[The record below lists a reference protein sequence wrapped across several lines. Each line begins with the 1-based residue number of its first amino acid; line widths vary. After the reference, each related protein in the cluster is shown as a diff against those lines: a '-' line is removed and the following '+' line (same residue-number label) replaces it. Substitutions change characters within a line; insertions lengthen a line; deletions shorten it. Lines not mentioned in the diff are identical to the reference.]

1 MPWLVSTTGLVV
13 PSPILGRPFLTT
25 CCSNEKKRLRGER
38 SLLPLH
44 ALPFSGMGGLER
56 KISWDICDRI
66 FGFFIIFQFPP
77 RCHVDLLQTQKI
89 EFNLL
94 ISIYLS
100 LMQTKIQ
107 KPVSDSHFSS
117 EERNH
122 FGHFVR
128 LILRVSHTEG
138 NCRMWKE
145 IENERTNE
153 RTNEQRHRWKKSKHK
168 RGVNVCLESTDRIYR
183 EWRQ

>member
-1 MPWLVSTTGLVV
+1 MPWLESTTGLVV
-13 PSPILGRPFLTT
+13 LSPILGRPFLTT

-138 NCRMWKE
+138 NWIMPHVERDRKWT
-145 IENERTNE
+145 NERTNE
-153 RTNEQRHRWKKSKHK
+153 RTETQMKEKQTQK
-168 RGVNVCLESTDRIYR
+168 RGECLFR
-183 EWRQ
+183 